1 MFRSDFD
8 YDLPK
13 HLIAQRPSEKRVN
26 SRLLQVR
33 GDTFEHRRFSDLLKI
48 LKSDDL
54 LIVNDTVVIKARLRG
69 MKDSGGAVE
78 LLVERIDPDL
88 RNKNLALCQVRASK
102 PLKPGRFVLIGEH
115 RLDYVEKRG
124 EFALFRFP
132 VAVLTFLENY
142 GSLPLPP
149 YIDRAISES
158 DENRYQTIFARSPGA
173 VAAPT
178 AGLHFDEDLIKEL
191 QKNGI
196 RIASLTLHVGAGT
209 FKPMRTN
216 KLDQHTMHHERYMIP
231 PETMRSVKSCKGRV
245 IAVGTT
251 VVRALESASR
261 TGVLEGE
268 TNLFI
273 SPGYTFQVID
283 GLITNFHLPQ
293 STLLMLVAAFAGYE
307 RIFSAYETAID
318 KQYRFFSYGDAMF
331 CERAR
336 N

>member
-1 MFRSDFD
+1 M
-8 YDLPK
+8 
-13 HLIAQRPSEKRVN
+13 
-26 SRLLQVR
+26 
-33 GDTFEHRRFSDLLKI
+33 
-48 LKSDDL
+48 
-54 LIVNDTVVIKARLRG
+54 
-69 MKDSGGAVE
+69 
-78 LLVERIDPDL
+78 
-88 RNKNLALCQVRASK
+88 
-102 PLKPGRFVLIGEH
+102 LIGEH
-115 RLDYVEKRG
+115 RVDYVEQRG

-149 YIDRAISES
+149 YIDRAVSES
-158 DENRYQTIFARSPGA
+158 DENRYQTVFARSPGA

-178 AGLHFDEDLIKEL
+178 AGLHFDDDLIKEL

-209 FKPMRTN
+209 FQPMRTN
-216 KLDQHTMHHERYMIP
+216 NLDQHTMHHERYMIP

-273 SPGYTFQVID
+273 SPGFTFQVTD

-293 STLLMLVAAFAGYE
+293 STLLMLVAAFVGYE

-331 CERAR
+331 CERAG